1 MLRKKTT
8 KRMMKM
14 HLDNIQVSGRSIEN
28 MQEGINEFVEII
40 CKTSKELLDKENTL
54 RRIHKLNEKKRISEI
69 EIIEAIKRVMKFDEQ
84 TVHQSQEAYLKEI
97 ESYG

>member
-28 MQEGINEFVEII
+28 MQEGINEFVEMV
-40 CKTSKELLDKENTL
+40 CRTSKELLDKENSL
-54 RRIHKLNEKKRISEI
+54 RKIHKLNEKKRISEI
-69 EIIEAIKRVMKFDEQ
+69 EIIGAIKRVMKFDEQ
-84 TVHQSQEAYLKEI
+84 IVHQSQEANLKEA